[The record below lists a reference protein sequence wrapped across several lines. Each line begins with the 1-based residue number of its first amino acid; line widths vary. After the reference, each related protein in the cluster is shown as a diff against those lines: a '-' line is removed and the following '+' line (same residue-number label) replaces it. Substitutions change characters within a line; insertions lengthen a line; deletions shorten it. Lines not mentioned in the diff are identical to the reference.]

1 MKHFI
6 FRLFSGLLF
15 FASIVSCSDKWEIVK
30 DNRPDIPVTFD
41 GATSVGFNPYYTV
54 SYAAGTFSITLS
66 IPSDAKHKIKE
77 VTNIVA
83 GTTSINVTS
92 LTAATS
98 IQYLVAPA
106 SVDGTTYT
114 LSTSI
119 TEFNTKV
126 PASAKINSA
135 PAAGTF
141 AERAFMF
148 KLTMDDDSTII
159 PVQCRI
165 RVTP

>member
-1 MKHFI
+1 MVT
-6 FRLFSGLLF
+6 
-15 FASIVSCSDKWEIVK
+15 VSCTDKWEIVK
-30 DNRPDIPVTFD
+30 DSLPEIPVTFD
-41 GATSVGFNPYYTV
+41 GSTSNGFNPYYTV
-54 SYAAGTFSITLS
+54 SYAGNSFTITLS
-66 IPSDAKHKIKE
+66 IPQTSKHQIKE
-77 VTNIVA
+77 VTNVVA
-83 GTTSINVTS
+83 GTTAINVST
-92 LTAATS
+92 LTAASS
-98 IQYLVAPA
+98 IQYLAAPA
-106 SVDGTTYT
+106 QVNGYTYT
-114 LSTSI
+114 LTTSI

-126 PASAKINSA
+126 TGSTKITTS